1 MIRDN
6 GCGFDPTQ
14 ALLGFGIRSMQ
25 ERAKTLGS
33 QLNLESIA
41 GEGTIITLALK
52 LNNSLSYTEENRS
65 HE

>member
-1 MIRDN
+1 
-6 GCGFDPTQ
+6 
-14 ALLGFGIRSMQ
+14 MQ

-33 QLNLESIA
+33 QLNLESAA

-52 LNNSLSYTEENRS
+52 LNNSLSPTEENRS